1 MKPRVT
7 WILFLVIFIFSS
19 CMSRWAFI
27 SETDYTKREEQI
39 VKIYEKLSK
48 KYDRLLEDPIE
59 EEERKAL
66 EEKFQTFYVN
76 LNELTVKNDP
86 KHLQFLQEYRNQVR
100 IKLNYLQDLKED

>member
-39 VKIYEKLSK
+39 VKFM
-48 KYDRLLEDPIE
+48 R
-59 EEERKAL
+59 
-66 EEKFQTFYVN
+66 N
-76 LNELTVKNDP
+76 
-86 KHLQFLQEYRNQVR
+86 FLRNTTGF
-100 IKLNYLQDLKED
+100 